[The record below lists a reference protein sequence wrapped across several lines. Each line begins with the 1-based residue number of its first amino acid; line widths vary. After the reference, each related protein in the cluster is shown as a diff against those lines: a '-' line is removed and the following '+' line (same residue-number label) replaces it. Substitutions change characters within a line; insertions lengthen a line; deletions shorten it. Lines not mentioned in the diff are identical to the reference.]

1 MTGQDERE
9 VAIEVLRAQGCRI
22 HHQPD
27 CSPVLNG
34 CSFPE
39 ICGRTADA
47 LLAAGFHLTPTA
59 EVKAEALRD
68 VAEEALAE
76 WCPHG
81 DSHGDGSCECPLT
94 DRLTVI
100 VEAIA
105 THLRESGGA

>member
-9 VAIEVLRAQGCRI
+9 ARIWRIEGTLREMVGNFPKGAQAREVWFKSAARVL
-22 HHQPD
+22 D
-27 CSPVLNG
+27 S
-34 CSFPE
+34 
-39 ICGRTADA
+39 TY
-47 LLAAGFHLTPTA
+47 LAPPAA

-81 DSHGDGSCECPLT
+81 DDHGDGSCECPLT

-105 THLRESGGA
+105 THLRENGGA